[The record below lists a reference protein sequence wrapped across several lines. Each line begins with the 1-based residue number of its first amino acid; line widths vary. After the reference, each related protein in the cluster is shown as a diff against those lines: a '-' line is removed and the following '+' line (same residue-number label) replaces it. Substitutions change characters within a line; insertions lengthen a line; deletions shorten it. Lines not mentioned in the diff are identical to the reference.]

1 MSEYTAEVEWERG
14 EQVFTDNRYSRRHL
28 IRFDGGASLAASS
41 SEHVVPRYS
50 DPTAADPEELF
61 VASLSSCHMLWFLS
75 IAAKQKFLVDR
86 YVDASAGVMLPNEN
100 GKLWMAIITLRP
112 TVTFAGDRR
121 PSHEELDAL
130 HAEAHRE
137 CFIANSVRTD
147 VRIEP
152 VYS

>member
-1 MSEYTAEVEWERG
+1 MSEYTAEIVWERG
-14 EQVFTDNRYSRRHL
+14 EQVFIDNRYSRRHL

-50 DPTAADPEELF
+50 DPTAADPEELL

-75 IAAKQKFLVDR
+75 IAARQHFLIDQ
-86 YVDASAGVMLPNEN
+86 YLDTPAGVMLPNDD

-112 TVTFAGDRR
+112 AVTFAGDRR
-121 PSHEELDAL
+121 PSREELDAL
-130 HAEAHRE
+130 HAEAHHE
-137 CFIANSVRTD
+137 CFIANSIRSD
-147 VRIEP
+147 LRIEP